1 MEGKSSTFEGP
12 TPAGHQR
19 QGGGE
24 RTGQSLYLTRLD
36 EVLRIHDILVRIR
49 IADPYI

>member
-1 MEGKSSTFEGP
+1 MEGKNSIVVGP

-24 RTGQSLYLTRLD
+24 RTGQSLH
-36 EVLRIHDILVRIR
+36 V
-49 IADPYI
+49 